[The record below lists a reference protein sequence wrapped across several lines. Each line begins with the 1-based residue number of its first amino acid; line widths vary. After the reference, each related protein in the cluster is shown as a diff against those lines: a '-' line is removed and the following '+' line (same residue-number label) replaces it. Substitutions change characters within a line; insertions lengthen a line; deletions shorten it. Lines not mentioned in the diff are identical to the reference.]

1 MIATVLSVLSLLGAL
16 GAFLHVHREL
26 DSLDTALGANGGA
39 HPVDSQIL
47 QRLDGHDRAD
57 EKLAKH
63 LDAIVD
69 RVNEH
74 DGRFGELTLAVDEGI
89 KHVDRSERRVRSTVR
104 RAVQRME
111 EAGYIDEAVEAE
123 AAGIR
128 ELDAEERGEE
138 GLQPVPAHVE
148 SDPAADFSDLPGEW
162 P

>member
-1 MIATVLSVLSLLGAL
+1 MIASSLAVLSIVVAL
-16 GAFLHVHREL
+16 GVLWQVRREL
-26 DSLDTALGANGGA
+26 DNSDTASAGPGGVNQELPA
-39 HPVDSQIL
+39 IL

-57 EKLAKH
+57 EKLAQH

-138 GLQPVPAHVE
+138 ELQPVPADVE
-148 SDPAADFSDLPGEW
+148 GDPALDFSDLPGEW